1 MKLVLNYQGII
12 FPRVLFREFYTYQNI
27 LVTLLM
33 LLICTDAV
41 LLISSRFALVTLAM
55 SSIFAV
61 SVAMSLLFAS
71 VKELIP
77 FWELMVNESIEFFYS
92 VVALFISAML
102 STLFWSNSAIL
113 LTTYFRCSF
122 SIMYISAIALPKHIT
137 SAVLALFVKILMYL
151 TSYSVVQYLLKSMIS
166 SMLPE

>member
-1 MKLVLNYQGII
+1 
-12 FPRVLFREFYTYQNI
+12 
-27 LVTLLM
+27 M

-55 SSIFAV
+55 SSIFAVV

-102 STLFWSNSAIL
+102 STPFWSNSAIL